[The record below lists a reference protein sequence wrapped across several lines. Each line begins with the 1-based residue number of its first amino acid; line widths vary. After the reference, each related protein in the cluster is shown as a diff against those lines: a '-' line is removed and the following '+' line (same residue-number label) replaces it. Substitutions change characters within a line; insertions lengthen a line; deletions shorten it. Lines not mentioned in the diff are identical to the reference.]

1 MDRDNKYY
9 NLIEQLVRN
18 HRKFAGY
25 EEILE
30 NIIDD
35 VYTHS
40 ESILNTI
47 RDEAVISAYL
57 QKVVTT
63 SLITVPKRLNFK
75 NELKERKSVNVNDI
89 ISTTRETHNIENE
102 FKHTDVVENSSVQT
116 ERTEPVQ
123 KTNKEFV
130 DKMINTIEPASVI
143 ETIEPSKDDIEQD
156 DTLSET
162 AGLDELDTLLV
173 EELPSGDNSLDNET
187 SSSIEEIEEEE
198 EEEEFNI
205 DFSGIVADN
214 NSEVDFKEE
223 TLDLEQNE
231 EALEP
236 TEDFSEIVADNDSEI
251 DFEEE
256 TLNLEQNEEAL
267 EPTED
272 FSEIVTDN
280 DSEVDFEE
288 ETLNLE
294 QNEEVLEPTEDFSD
308 IVADNSIEVDFGE
321 ETLNLEQNK
330 EVLEPT
336 EDFSEIVADN
346 NSEIDF
352 EEETLNLEQNEED
365 LESTDIIENDLN
377 DFYLSDDETDSELSF
392 ANSDAEELN
401 SIDIGLDGNDN
412 LSIDNSLI
420 NENTLNS
427 TEKEDKKTDYS
438 IFNFDTFEPEE
449 ELDRNAILS
458 NLVQADKKN
467 PDNHVLEIFNLKYK
481 QNLTINTISEQ
492 LNISRQEV
500 IKVLKELTDLV

>member
-75 NELKERKSVNVNDI
+75 NELKARKSVNVNDI

-102 FKHTDVVENSSVQT
+102 FKHTDVVENPSVQT

-143 ETIEPSKDDIEQD
+143 ETIEPSKDDIEPD

-162 AGLDELDTLLV
+162 ADLDELDTLLV
-173 EELPSGDNSLDNET
+173 EELPSGDNSLDNKT
-187 SSSIEEIEEEE
+187 SSSIEEIEEVKDCETE
-198 EEEEFNI
+198 NFNI
-205 DFSGIVADN
+205 DFSG
-214 NSEVDFKEE
+214 
-223 TLDLEQNE
+223 
-231 EALEP
+231 
-236 TEDFSEIVADNDSEI
+236 
-251 DFEEE
+251 
-256 TLNLEQNEEAL
+256 
-267 EPTED
+267 
-272 FSEIVTDN
+272 
-280 DSEVDFEE
+280 
-288 ETLNLE
+288 
-294 QNEEVLEPTEDFSD
+294 
-308 IVADNSIEVDFGE
+308 
-321 ETLNLEQNK
+321 
-330 EVLEPT
+330 
-336 EDFSEIVADN
+336 IVADN

-352 EEETLNLEQNEED
+352 EEETLNLEQNEEA
-365 LESTDIIENDLN
+365 LESTEDFSEIIADNSSEVDFEEETLNLEQNEEALEPTDIIENDLN
-377 DFYLSDDETDSELSF
+377 DFYLSEDETDSELSI
-392 ANSDAEELN
+392 AKSDTEELN
-401 SIDIGLDGNDN
+401 SFDIDLDGNDN
-412 LSIDNSLI
+412 LSIDDSLI
-420 NENTLNS
+420 NENALNS

-438 IFNFDTFEPEE
+438 IFNFNEFEPEE
-449 ELDRNAILS
+449 ELDKNAILS

-481 QNLTINTISEQ
+481 QNLTINTIADQ
-492 LNISRQEV
+492 LNLSRQEV

>member
-75 NELKERKSVNVNDI
+75 NELKARKSVNVNDI

-102 FKHTDVVENSSVQT
+102 FKHTDVVENPSVQT

-143 ETIEPSKDDIEQD
+143 ETIEPSKDDIEPD

-162 AGLDELDTLLV
+162 ADLDELDTLLV
-173 EELPSGDNSLDNET
+173 EELPSGDNSLDNKT
-187 SSSIEEIEEEE
+187 SSSIEEIEEVKDCETE
-198 EEEEFNI
+198 NFNI

-214 NSEVDFKEE
+214 NSEIDFEEE
-223 TLDLEQNE
+223 TLNLEQNEEALESTEDSSEIITDNDSEVDFEEETLNLEQNE

-267 EPTED
+267 ESTED
-272 FSEIVTDN
+272 FSEIIADN
-280 DSEVDFEE
+280 SSEVDFEE

-294 QNEEVLEPTEDFSD
+294 QNEEALEP
-308 IVADNSIEVDFGE
+308 
-321 ETLNLEQNK
+321 
-330 EVLEPT
+330 
-336 EDFSEIVADN
+336 
-346 NSEIDF
+346 
-352 EEETLNLEQNEED
+352 
-365 LESTDIIENDLN
+365 TDIIENDLN
-377 DFYLSDDETDSELSF
+377 DFYLSEDETDSELSI
-392 ANSDAEELN
+392 AKSDTEELN
-401 SIDIGLDGNDN
+401 SFDIDLDGNDN
-412 LSIDNSLI
+412 LSIDDSLI
-420 NENTLNS
+420 NENALNS

-438 IFNFDTFEPEE
+438 IFNFNEFEPEE
-449 ELDRNAILS
+449 ELDKNAILS

-481 QNLTINTISEQ
+481 QNLTINTIADQ
-492 LNISRQEV
+492 LNLSRQEV